1 MNRRNFVR
9 SGAASAAAVA
19 LGCARAS
26 AEPGT
31 SASGALAPSPAQ
43 TYKHSVTRW
52 PFSKFSVTELARNA
66 KAMGIVSVELLEP
79 EEFALAKAEG
89 MGCAIGYAKAGDP
102 ATRLTKGWNREA
114 HHAWLLP
121 GYEEGIRL
129 AAAAGVPQVICFSG
143 NREGL
148 DDKSGLEASAAG
160 LRQLMPAAERA
171 GVTVIMELFNSKV
184 NHPDYM
190 ADSTRWGVD
199 LVQKVGSPRFKLL
212 YDIYHMQIM
221 EGDVIA
227 TIKREHE
234 SIAHYHTAGVPGRH
248 EIDDSQELNYR
259 GIVRALAEIG
269 FTGYIAQEFIPL
281 RDPMTSLREA
291 VRICSV

>member
-1 MNRRNFVR
+1 MNRREFVR
-9 SGAASAAAVA
+9 NGALGAAA

-26 AEPGT
+26 A
-31 SASGALAPSPAQ
+31 ASEARGDVVPAPSPHQ
-43 TYKHSVTRW
+43 SYRHSVTRW
-52 PFSKFSVTELARNA
+52 PFAKFSVQELARNA
-66 KAMGIVSVELLEP
+66 RTMGIASVELLEP
-79 EEFALAKAEG
+79 EEWAIAKAEG
-89 MGCAIGYAKAGDP
+89 LACAVGYAKAGDP

-114 HHAWLLP
+114 HHEWLLP
-121 GYEEGIRL
+121 GYEEGLRL

-148 DDKSGLEASAAG
+148 DDRAGLAASARG
-160 LRQLMPAAERA
+160 LRQLMPAAEKA

-199 LVQKVGSPRFKLL
+199 LVQAVGSPRFKLL

-227 TIKREHE
+227 TIKRHHE
-234 SIAHYHTAGVPGRH
+234 AIAHYHTAGVPGRH
-248 EIDDSQELNYR
+248 EIDDTQELNYR

-269 FTGYIAQEFIPL
+269 FGGYIAQEFIPT